1 MPWVEPRDLREVIT
15 AGLGHRT
22 SEGLVVVSKR
32 GNSRGAKG
40 LCQSHVDARGS
51 RSCLGRKRPVTEEE
65 RREATQL
72 GWEEW
77 RRVPPKLADLRLKLF
92 LKAKREQK
100 FRCDVLYDRIFRKD
114 VLRTAWELVRAN
126 RGAPGVDGVTVDQ
139 IAHAEGGPEAFVEQL
154 HHELR
159 ARAYRPKPVRRVYI
173 PKPDGRERPL
183 GIPTVRDRVV
193 QTAAVLILEPIFEA
207 DVLDCS
213 YGFRP
218 RRNAHQALDAIHDG
232 INQGRR
238 EVFDADLKGYFD
250 SIPRDTL
257 LSAIRMRVTDSS
269 VLKRIRLW
277 LDAPVVDERD
287 GGPPRRSEKGTPQG
301 GVISPLLANID
312 LHWFDRFFHAPDGP
326 VHWARARL
334 VRYADD
340 FVVLAVYQG
349 GRLREWIRATLEDR
363 MGLQLHPGKT
373 RVVRMLEPKSSLD
386 FLGFTFRYVRSPMG
400 YERPCLQV
408 SPSKKALVKARAALR
423 EMTSHRYGF
432 MAVST
437 LIERV
442 NRQTRG
448 WAGYFRY
455 GYWSKAMHSIN
466 HDLFA
471 RMKKHLQRRSQRPF
485 RPPEG
490 VTYDPCLRKLGLDR
504 VSLGAACM
512 PMEKRLGPPDAG
524 NPHVRWE
531 EGPGAH
537 RLVMRPGLL
546 DREPFFGSF
555 RDTP

>member
-1 MPWVEPRDLREVIT
+1 M
-15 AGLGHRT
+15 
-22 SEGLVVVSKR
+22 
-32 GNSRGAKG
+32 
-40 LCQSHVDARGS
+40 
-51 RSCLGRKRPVTEEE
+51 
-65 RREATQL
+65 
-72 GWEEW
+72 
-77 RRVPPKLADLRLKLF
+77 
-92 LKAKREQK
+92 
-100 FRCDVLYDRIFRKD
+100 
-114 VLRTAWELVRAN
+114 
-126 RGAPGVDGVTVDQ
+126 
-139 IAHAEGGPEAFVEQL
+139 
-154 HHELR
+154 
-159 ARAYRPKPVRRVYI
+159 
-173 PKPDGRERPL
+173 
-183 GIPTVRDRVV
+183 
-193 QTAAVLILEPIFEA
+193 
-207 DVLDCS
+207 
-213 YGFRP
+213 
-218 RRNAHQALDAIHDG
+218 
-232 INQGRR
+232 
-238 EVFDADLKGYFD
+238 FDADLKGYFD

-490 VTYDPCLRKLGLDR
+490 GTYYPCLRKLGLDR

-555 RDTP
+555 GDTPYMGDAVDACGRYFSDRVTSVSPLSLSVGESMRCPRGRGPARGARVGVSNTSGCALAGRTFVMSLVHGLSTATSLQIGAVRRSSILPPHLRQ